1 MKIGKVYKI
10 ICTQSNDIYIGST
23 FNTLR
28 DRWRDHKNRYQ
39 QYKKNKNRTMSIHN
53 YFDKYGID
61 NFKIILIK
69 EYEVID
75 RNHLETKEQL
85 WLNKLKNI
93 NIQSAFNPFR
103 RCRKMYYQN
112 RKEKINIRYECE
124 CGVFYYA
131 RHKIKHE
138 KSISHIYFMMS
149 DNEKKEYDNNIK
161 ERKKEYDNNIKERKK
176 EYNEK
181 NKDIIKEKHRQI
193 EICECGGSYYKN
205 CNSKK
210 ERHIK
215 TKKHLNYIS
224 NNIPVPSK

>member
-10 ICTQSNDIYIGST
+10 ICTQSNDIYVGST

-28 DRWRDHKNRYQ
+28 DRWMAHKQRYE
-39 QYKKNKNRTMSIHN
+39 QYQNDPSRNMSIHT

-69 EYEVID
+69 EYDVID

-103 RCRKMYYQN
+103 RGSKMIYQN
-112 RKEKINIRYECE
+112 RKEKMNIKYDCL
-124 CGVFYYA
+124 CGTSYYA
-131 RHKIKHE
+131 RHKSKHE
-138 KSISHIYFMMS
+138 QSKKHIYFMMS
-149 DNEKKEYDNNIK
+149 NDEKKEYDNNTKIIK
-161 ERKKEYDNNIKERKK
+161 EQIKENQKEHKKEYR
-176 EYNEK
+176 EK
-181 NKDIIKEKHRQI
+181 NKEIIKEKHRQI

-210 ERHIK
+210 LRHLES
-215 TKKHLNYIS
+215 KKHKKYLTH
-224 NNIPVPSK
+224 